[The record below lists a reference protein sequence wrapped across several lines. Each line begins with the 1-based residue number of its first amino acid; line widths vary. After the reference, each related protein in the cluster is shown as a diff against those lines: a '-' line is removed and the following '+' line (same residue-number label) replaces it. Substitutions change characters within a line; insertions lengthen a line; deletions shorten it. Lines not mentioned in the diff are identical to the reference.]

1 MLIDVFERMD
11 GEEVKIPEV
20 LGLGVRLGQEIVI
33 AT

>member
-1 MLIDVFERMD
+1 MD